1 LLDLLAAAAMIYRFG
16 DFELDSA
23 RFELRRAGQAVAI
36 EPQVLSLLLLL
47 AANPDRLVGKDELVE
62 KIWNNRIV
70 SDATIAARVKS
81 ARQALGD
88 DGKQQKFVR
97 TVHGM
102 GFRFVG
108 DVHFVRHAP
117 MAIVDP
123 AVSGPAAPSED
134 SLQGKPS
141 IAVLP
146 LTIAGM
152 AGANAFL
159 ADALADELIADL
171 ARLRWLFV
179 IARGSSFRFRGRQI
193 NFRQVGEALGVR
205 YCLTGSMSFAGD
217 GVCVAV
223 ELIEAATGGIVWA
236 DVLSDSLERVHEL
249 RREIASRTVS
259 ALELRIPLHE
269 AHRLRA
275 QGIGK
280 LDAWSAFHI
289 GLDHMFRFNRSDN
302 MLASQMFERALEA
315 DRNFARAHAG
325 LSFTR
330 FQNAF
335 LNYLPNRDCEV
346 LAAREHAERALQLD
360 RLDPFCHLNMGRSL
374 WLEGD
379 LQGSIDWLDQASAL
393 SPNYAQGI
401 YSRAWAKT
409 LSGEAEAGEADAKLA
424 LRLSPLDPL
433 RYAMIATCSLSQIIK
448 GDYAQAAVLGERA
461 ARSPG
466 AHVYIAVIAALGTR
480 LAGQEKNAARWI
492 SLARQS
498 RHDLTSAHFLASFP
512 FTRSAT
518 RDLIEREL
526 GALGL

>member
-1 LLDLLAAAAMIYRFG
+1 MIYRFE

-23 RFELRRAGQAVAI
+23 RFELRRSGQAVPV

-47 AANPDRLVGKDELVE
+47 AANPDRLVSKDELVE

-70 SDATIAARVKS
+70 SDSAIAARIKS

-88 DGKQQKFVR
+88 DGKQQKCIR

-108 DVHFVRHAP
+108 DLRFVRQSPVGVA
-117 MAIVDP
+117 DP
-123 AVSGPAAPSED
+123 AVQEGPAPLPDAA
-134 SLQGKPS
+134 LQGKPS

-146 LTIAGM
+146 FAIS
-152 AGANAFL
+152 GAVGDRFL

-179 IARGSSFRFRGRQI
+179 IARGSSFRFRSPRVDHRQA
-193 NFRQVGEALGVR
+193 GEALGVR
-205 YCLTGSMSFAGD
+205 YCLTGSMSFAGG
-217 GVCVAV
+217 GVRVTV
-223 ELIEAATGGIVWA
+223 ELVDTATGGVVWA
-236 DVLSDSLERVHEL
+236 DILGDSLERVHEL
-249 RREIASRTVS
+249 RREIVSRTVS
-259 ALELRIPLHE
+259 ALEVRIPLHE
-269 AHRLRA
+269 ADRLRSL
-275 QGIGK
+275 GLGK
-280 LDAWSAFHI
+280 IDAWSAFHV
-289 GLDHMFRFNRSDN
+289 GLDHMFRFNRADN
-302 MLASQMFERALEA
+302 LFASQMFERALDA
-315 DRNFARAHAG
+315 DPNFARAYAG
-325 LSFTR
+325 LSFTH

-335 LNYLPNRDCEV
+335 LNYRPVRDGEV
-346 LAAREHAERALQLD
+346 LAAREHAARALQLD

-409 LSGEAEAGEADAKLA
+409 LSGEAEAGEADARMA
-424 LRLSPLDPL
+424 LQLSPLDPL
-433 RYAMIATCSLSQIIK
+433 RYAMIATCSLSRAIR
-448 GDYAQAAVLGERA
+448 GDYEEAAVLGERA

-466 AHVYIAVIAALGTR
+466 AHAYIAVIAALGKS
-480 LAGQEKNAARWI
+480 LAGQPENAGRWI

-498 RHDLTSAHFLASFP
+498 KQDLTAAHFLASFP
-512 FTRSAT
+512 FPPSPTREM
-518 RDLIEREL
+518 IEREL
-526 GALGL
+526 AALGL